1 MAYESLVLDH
11 PDLLSPL
18 ARAEDGLARL
28 DERIDRSSR
37 GEGFLLRRH
46 FADAVAACW
55 LEGELVHMED
65 LVLHDG
71 RLDVRSPSHE
81 LTRAH
86 AILRKRRRIAAEPPD
101 WATAPAG
108 LAVLQAREEG
118 TAPPLPERTAPPDPA
133 AVPADGDDALAEELA
148 EIDAVLA
155 RTNRLLAARDRGGSP
170 ATHADRWPLIPGQAR
185 SGAGEAADFAG
196 DFSGPGAASI
206 DALIRD
212 GDRDERGLL
221 ADWHARLS
229 AIEASRLPPVL
240 MAFHAWE
247 AWQAL
252 QPLERQSWLGNLLV
266 AAFLRKSGKTRHL
279 FSLAAALREIPR
291 EQRMSRKAPARCH
304 AFFDALSAGALAGL
318 REIDRLE
325 LAAAQFER
333 RLRGRRKSSRL
344 PRLVELI
351 LSRPIVSAGM
361 IADELKITQRAA
373 LNLIGELSPREITG
387 RGRYRAWAVL

>member
-1 MAYESLVLDH
+1 MAYESLLLDH

-28 DERIDRSSR
+28 DERIGRSDR
-37 GEGFLLRRH
+37 GDGFLLRRD

-86 AILRKRRRIAAEPPD
+86 MVLRKRRRIAAEPPD
-101 WATAPAG
+101 WATGPAG
-108 LAVLQAREEG
+108 LAALQAREESL
-118 TAPPLPERTAPPDPA
+118 AAPLPERPAPPDA
-133 AVPADGDDALAEELA
+133 AAMPPDEDDRFAEELA

-155 RTNRLLAARDRGGSP
+155 RSNRLLAQKGRGGS
-170 ATHADRWPLIPGQAR
+170 HAAEAALWPLAPGEAQAQ
-185 SGAGEAADFAG
+185 AGEAADFT
-196 DFSGPGAASI
+196 GPGAASI

-221 ADWHARLS
+221 ADWHARFS
-229 AIEASRLPPVL
+229 SIEASGLPPVL
-240 MAFHAWE
+240 MAFHAWD

-252 QPLERQSWLGNLLV
+252 QPLERQPWLGNLLV
-266 AAFLRKSGKTRHL
+266 TAFLRKRGKTRHL

-291 EQRMSRKAPARCH
+291 EQRMSRKASTRCH
-304 AFFDALSAGALAGL
+304 AFFDAISAGALAGMK
-318 REIDRLE
+318 EIDRLE
-325 LAAAQFER
+325 LAAAQFQR

-344 PRLVELI
+344 PKLAELI

-373 LNLIGELSPREITG
+373 LNLIGELAPRELTG